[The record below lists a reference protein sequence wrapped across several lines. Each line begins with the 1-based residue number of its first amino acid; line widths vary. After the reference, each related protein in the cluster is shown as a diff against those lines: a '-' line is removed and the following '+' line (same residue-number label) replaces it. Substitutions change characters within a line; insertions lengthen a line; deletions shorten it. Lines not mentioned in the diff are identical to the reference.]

1 MLDLMVNEAMEPMG
15 LLISVLSRKSG
26 RLNL

>member
-1 MLDLMVNEAMEPMG
+1 MLDLMVNEVMEPTG